1 MEFGLTT
8 LEDTLAIQK
17 KVIDSV
23 KEKVSEEE
31 VEFPQL
37 YLEFSGKI
45 RKTKLKYRK
54 KEEPELRE
62 MRDEDA
68 LLLAPFL
75 SDAGPCVSLG
85 FWLYHSQSVH
95 LPFSTSIS
103 IPTSA
108 ALVTYPIQW
117 PLANIHVL
125 PSDHSPHQSL
135 LWGSHFQPS
144 GSGLRRMTRP
154 LRLQGQVLKCFR
166 CLLTA

>member
-85 FWLYHSQSVH
+85 F
-95 LPFSTSIS
+95 
-103 IPTSA
+103 
-108 ALVTYPIQW
+108 
-117 PLANIHVL
+117 
-125 PSDHSPHQSL
+125 
-135 LWGSHFQPS
+135 
-144 GSGLRRMTRP
+144 
-154 LRLQGQVLKCFR
+154 
-166 CLLTA
+166 